1 MFTRFA
7 RCLLLTLLVV
17 SPLAQAESLGETV
30 NRSIGP
36 SGAAALADMPPEA
49 LGAVHAA
56 STLLAARSQ
65 GLVSDRRA
73 ALALAA
79 LADELAAAQPRL
91 DLLGEEAFRVA
102 MILESRVV
110 VAGAREL
117 AITMPMGQERTALL
131 GATARLTEAVAAGID
146 RRVDGGA
153 SGPDN
158 PCFQQYGA
166 CMEYC
171 SELGDFLDRSL
182 CGMDCNLDFAACL
195 GTVVG
200 RGVGSLIGVFDDIL
214 AGPTAAG
221 GR

>member
-7 RCLLLTLLVV
+7 HCLVLILLVV
-17 SPLAQAESLGETV
+17 SPLARAESLGETI
-30 NRSIGP
+30 NRSIG
-36 SGAAALADMPPEA
+36 SNGAAALAGMPPEA

-65 GLVSDRRA
+65 GLVSDRGA

-79 LADELAAAQPRL
+79 IADELADAQPRL
-91 DLLGEEAFRVA
+91 EGLEEDAFRVA
-102 MILESRVV
+102 MILQARVV
-110 VAGAREL
+110 MAGAREL
-117 AITMPMGQERTALL
+117 VITMPAGPERMILL
-131 GATARLTEAVAAGID
+131 GAAARLTEAITTAVD
-146 RRVDGGA
+146 RRVDAGS

-171 SELGDFLDRSL
+171 SERGDFLDRAL

-200 RGVGSLIGVFDDIL
+200 RGVGSLIGVFDTVL
-214 AGPTAAG
+214 PGAAAAG
-221 GR
+221 GQ